1 MRQLRELY
9 LPKLVEAR
17 RNGSGILEIDAEFPY
32 PSSPLHMSQSSTAS
46 DQTSISPTFSL
57 RSHSRLPSASS
68 SIASSPTMRASLEG
82 FKRPLTEVK
91 EEPHRERDS
100 DFEMVDAFTRDS
112 HDCKL
117 SQFIDSGSGAR
128 SVILSNVIG

>member
-17 RNGSGILEIDAEFPY
+17 RNGSGNLEIDAGLPY
-32 PSSPLHMSQSSTAS
+32 PGSPLHLSQSSTAS
-46 DQTSISPTFSL
+46 DQTPISPTFSL
-57 RSHSRLPSASS
+57 RCHSRLPSSS
-68 SIASSPTMRASLEG
+68 SSVASSPAMRASLDG

-91 EEPHRERDS
+91 EEPHHERDS

-112 HDCKL
+112 PHCK
-117 SQFIDSGSGAR
+117 FIAIYR
-128 SVILSNVIG
+128 